1 MNVPRQIAD
10 LTPSNPNRRQGLL
23 AVIHID
29 LPLLVGVMLL
39 CGFGLVVLY
48 SASGQDLGQVQRQV
62 VRLMLAFFVMLAVAQ
77 INPTSLR
84 RWSPWLYLIGVIMLI
99 AVLAFGQVGKGAQR
113 WLDLGVLRF
122 QPSELVKL
130 AVPLMIAWYLAEKRL
145 PPSAQRLAVAAAL
158 TVVPV
163 LLIAKQP
170 DLGTSLL
177 VGSAG
182 IFVLFLAGIS
192 WRLIAFLGVTAAAAA
207 PVVWYLMRDYQRQ
220 RVLTF
225 LDPEKDPLGAGY
237 HIIQS
242 KIAIGSGGLFGKG
255 WLNGTQ
261 SQLDF
266 LPERH
271 TDFIFAVLSEEF
283 GLIGVITLL
292 ALYLFIIARG
302 LYIATR
308 AQDTFTRLLAGSLT
322 LVFFVYLF
330 VNTGMVSGLLPV
342 VGVPLPLVSYGGT
355 SLVTL
360 MPPSVS
366 SCPFTRIADCCR
378 HDPEK
383 TPDAHSAD
391 AARRDRC
398 RQDPRPVARRFH
410 RRTGHPAWLLA

>member
-1 MNVPRQIAD
+1 MSYSARQLGD

-23 AVIHID
+23 AVFHID
-29 LPLLVGVMLL
+29 LPLLVGLLLL
-39 CGFGLVVLY
+39 CGYGLVILY
-48 SASGQDLGQVQRQV
+48 SASGENLVQLERQV
-62 VRLMLAFFVMLAVAQ
+62 IRLTLAFVVMLAVAQ
-77 INPTSLR
+77 INPTTLW
-84 RWSPWLYLIGVIMLI
+84 RWSPWLYILGLAMLI
-99 AVLAFGQVGKGAQR
+99 AVLMFGEVGKGAQR
-113 WLDLGVLRF
+113 WLDLGFIRF
-122 QPSELVKL
+122 QPSEMVKL
-130 AVPLMIAWYLAEKRL
+130 AVPLMIAWYLAEARL
-145 PPSAQRLAVAAAL
+145 PPNWRRLAVAAIMIVL
-158 TVVPV
+158 PV

-170 DLGTSLL
+170 DLGTALL
-177 VGSAG
+177 VASAG

-192 WRLIAFLGVTAAAAA
+192 WRLIGGLFVAGAAAA

-225 LDPEKDPLGAGY
+225 LDPENDPLGAGY

-242 KIAIGSGGLFGKG
+242 KIAIGSGGLYGKG

-283 GLIGVITLL
+283 GLIGVLVLL
-292 ALYLFIIARG
+292 ALYLFIIGRG

-308 AQDTFTRLLAGSLT
+308 AQDTFTRLLAGALT

-330 VNTGMVSGLLPV
+330 VNTGMVTGLLPV

-360 MPPSVS
+360 MAGFGMLMSIH
-366 SCPFTRIADCCR
+366 T
-378 HDPEK
+378 
-383 TPDAHSAD
+383 
-391 AARRDRC
+391 
-398 RQDPRPVARRFH
+398 H
-410 RRTGHPAWLLA
+410 RRLLPT

>member
-1 MNVPRQIAD
+1 MNYSPRQLGD
-10 LTPSNPNRRQGLL
+10 LTPTNPNRRQGLL
-23 AVIHID
+23 AVFHID
-29 LPLLVGVMLL
+29 LPLLVGLLLL
-39 CGFGLVVLY
+39 CGFGLIVLY
-48 SASGQDLGQVQRQV
+48 SAAGEDLGQVERQAL
-62 VRLMLAFFVMLAVAQ
+62 RLLLAFLVMLTVAQ
-77 INPTSLR
+77 LNPGTLR
-84 RWSPWLYLIGVIMLI
+84 RWSPWLYAAGILMLIGVL
-99 AVLAFGQVGKGAQR
+99 VFGEVGKGAQR
-113 WLDLGVLRF
+113 WLDLGILRF

-130 AVPLMIAWYLAEKRL
+130 AVPLMIAWYVAERPL
-145 PPSAQRLAVAAAL
+145 PPSWQRLSGAAL
-158 TVVPV
+158 MIVVPV

-170 DLGTSLL
+170 DLGTALL
-177 VGSAG
+177 VASAG

-192 WRLIAFLGVTAAAAA
+192 WRLIGGLAVAGGAAA
-207 PVVWYLMRDYQRQ
+207 PVVWYFMRDYQRQ

-242 KIAIGSGGLFGKG
+242 KIAIGSGGLYGKG

-283 GLIGVITLL
+283 GLIGVLIML
-292 ALYLFIIARG
+292 ALYLFVIARG

-308 AQDTFTRLLAGSLT
+308 AQDTFTRLLSGSMI

-360 MPPSVS
+360 MAGFGILMSVH
-366 SCPFTRIADCCR
+366 T
-378 HDPEK
+378 
-383 TPDAHSAD
+383 
-391 AARRDRC
+391 
-398 RQDPRPVARRFH
+398 H
-410 RRTGHPAWLLA
+410 RRLLPT

>member
-1 MNVPRQIAD
+1 MPRQLGD

-23 AVIHID
+23 AVFHID
-29 LPLLVGVMLL
+29 LPLLVGLLLL
-39 CGFGLVVLY
+39 CGFGLIVLY
-48 SASGQDLGQVQRQV
+48 SASGENLAQVQRQM
-62 VRLMLAFFVMLAVAQ
+62 VRIALALVVMLGVAQ
-77 INPTSLR
+77 VSPITLR
-84 RWSPWLYLIGVIMLI
+84 RWSPSLYVLGLLMLV
-99 AVLAFGQVGKGAQR
+99 AVLVFGEVGKGAQR
-113 WLDLGVLRF
+113 WLDLGIVRF
-122 QPSELVKL
+122 QPSEMVKL

-145 PPSAQRLAVAAAL
+145 PPGWPRLVVAA
-158 TVVPV
+158 VMIIVPV

-170 DLGTSLL
+170 DLGTALL
-177 VGSAG
+177 VASAG
-182 IFVLFLAGIS
+182 VFVLFLAGIS
-192 WRLIAFLGVTAAAAA
+192 WRLIGGLLVALAAAA
-207 PVVWYLMRDYQRQ
+207 PVAWYLMRDYQRQ

-225 LDPEKDPLGAGY
+225 LDPENDPLGAGY

-242 KIAIGSGGLFGKG
+242 KIAIGSGGLYGKG

-283 GLIGVITLL
+283 GLVGVLILL

-308 AQDTFTRLLAGSLT
+308 AQDTFNRLLAGSLT

-360 MPPSVS
+360 MAGFGMLMSIH
-366 SCPFTRIADCCR
+366 T
-378 HDPEK
+378 
-383 TPDAHSAD
+383 
-391 AARRDRC
+391 
-398 RQDPRPVARRFH
+398 H
-410 RRTGHPAWLLA
+410 RRLLPT